1 MEVRDEIQKLAVQM
15 PAYGYRRITA
25 VLQQAGWEVN
35 HKRVLRLMRAD
46 NLLCLRKRAF
56 VRTTDS
62 DHALRIYPNLAREL
76 KPSGLNQLW
85 CCYYLHSLARIR
97 VSGSD
102 SGCVFTPGD
111 WVGVGPHVR
120 GEVGLEALQ
129 IAIGRASH
137 VRARIAGCSTRQRI
151 TSNCLLYTAF

>member
-1 MEVRDEIQKLAVQM
+1 MKLRDAIQKLAVQM

-25 VLQQAGWEVN
+25 ALQRAGWEVN

-62 DHALRIYPNLAREL
+62 DHELQIYPNLAREL

-85 CCYYLHSLARIR
+85 VPTLLTFGCCWSLYI
-97 VSGSD
+97 
-102 SGCVFTPGD
+102 
-111 WVGVGPHVR
+111 W
-120 GEVGLEALQ
+120 Q
-129 IAIGRASH
+129 
-137 VRARIAGCSTRQRI
+137 
-151 TSNCLLYTAF
+151 

>member
-1 MEVRDEIQKLAVQM
+1 M
-15 PAYGYRRITA
+15 
-25 VLQQAGWEVN
+25 
-35 HKRVLRLMRAD
+35 RVD
-46 NLLCLRKRAF
+46 NLLCLRKQAF
-56 VRTTDS
+56 VHANDS

-85 CCYYLHSLARIR
+85 CRYYLHSLARIR

-129 IAIGRASH
+129 IAIGRGRVMPGLGSRGA
-137 VRARIAGCSTRQRI
+137 VRVNGLHRIAYYTRHSDQHEPARQPLRQRTGGI
-151 TSNCLLYTAF
+151 VLSRR